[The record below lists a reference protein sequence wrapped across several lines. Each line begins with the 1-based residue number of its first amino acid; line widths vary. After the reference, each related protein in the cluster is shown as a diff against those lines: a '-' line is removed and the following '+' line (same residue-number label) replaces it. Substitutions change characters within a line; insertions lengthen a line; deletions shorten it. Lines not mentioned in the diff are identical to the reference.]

1 MRVPTLE
8 IGVGFYMGNLFK
20 VSTKD
25 RNSTPRRPDKSAKE
39 LRVLYDNPIIIP
51 QDPEP
56 SDESPLPADN
66 NAGPG
71 FILIGGSVLALL
83 CLWWLAPQWLD
94 ATWKN
99 LIRQILHFV
108 GQ

>member
-1 MRVPTLE
+1 
-8 IGVGFYMGNLFK
+8 MGNVFK
-20 VSTKD
+20 TYAKE
-25 RNSTPRRPDKSAKE
+25 RNSTPRRTDKSAKE

-56 SDESPLPADN
+56 SDDSPLPADN
-66 NAGPG
+66 NTGPG
-71 FILIGGSVLALL
+71 FILIGGSILALL

-94 ATWKN
+94 ATWKS
-99 LIRQILHFV
+99 LIRQIIHFV